1 MMADTGLQSDNSP
14 QSFVVRTWQES
25 PGNLRG
31 TVRHVQSQAQRGF
44 TRLNQVPK
52 FIEQNLAHSTG
63 ASSAAQPA
71 ATRPLAARPAVAHT
85 LRWAGLPRRKL
96 IMAVSALT
104 IMVVAGLVVSA
115 SVDRPAMPVFGSAVG
130 QALPVE
136 VFLALMIGVVLGSLG
151 TALWLRR
158 TR

>member
-1 MMADTGLQSDNSP
+1 MMADTDLQPDDSP

-63 ASSAAQPA
+63 ASLAAQSVTAQPV
-71 ATRPLAARPAVAHT
+71 AARPMAAHT

-96 IMAVSALT
+96 IMVVSALT
-104 IMVVAGLVVSA
+104 IVVAAGLVVNA
-115 SVDRPAMPVFGSAVG
+115 SLDRPAPSVFGSAVG
-130 QALPVE
+130 QSLPVE
-136 VFLALMIGVVLGSLG
+136 VFLALMIGIVLGSLG

>member
-1 MMADTGLQSDNSP
+1 MMADTGLQPDDSP

-71 ATRPLAARPAVAHT
+71 AARPMAAHA

-104 IMVVAGLVVSA
+104 IVVAAGLVVNA
-115 SVDRPAMPVFGSAVG
+115 SLDRPAPPVFGSAVG

-151 TALWLRR
+151 TALWSRR

>member
-1 MMADTGLQSDNSP
+1 MMADTGLQPDDSP

-63 ASSAAQPA
+63 TSSAAQPV
-71 ATRPLAARPAVAHT
+71 AARPMAAHT
-85 LRWAGLPRRKL
+85 LRWAGLPRRKW
-96 IMAVSALT
+96 IMAISALT
-104 IMVVAGLVVSA
+104 IVVAAGLVVSA
-115 SVDRPAMPVFGSAVG
+115 GVDGPALPVFGSAVG
-130 QALPVE
+130 SALPVE
-136 VFLALMIGVVLGSLG
+136 VFLALIVGIVLGSLG